1 MLTLLFLRCLTLCVI
16 FHPKFFVL
24 SIFLFHYTI
33 FTSLI
38 LIPIDHMIWSYN
50 THQVSGK
57 DSKTWIYPSKWKK
70 LIFDTSAFPPLNL
83 PALWLFHSQT
93 VSTIQGGNNILK
105 TCDSEVCWNT
115 LLLQHQRNCLRPCT
129 LVQGGP
135 VSAPSNFSEDIWVGR
150 NIFSLPFGSWC
161 IPSVDVSCDVS
172 KGTSAEGHSLTSSFP
187 PLLFA
192 ANLPWAFS
200 CVRGSLKFSGSKQEG
215 FYDTSM

>member
-1 MLTLLFLRCLTLCVI
+1 
-16 FHPKFFVL
+16 
-24 SIFLFHYTI
+24 
-33 FTSLI
+33 
-38 LIPIDHMIWSYN
+38 MIWSYN
-50 THQVSGK
+50 THPVSGK

-70 LIFDTSAFPPLNL
+70 LTFDTICFPSSKSPCPVAVPFSA
-83 PALWLFHSQT
+83 

-115 LLLQHQRNCLRPCT
+115 VLLQHQRNCLQPCT

-161 IPSVDVSCDVS
+161 IPSVDVSCDAS
-172 KGTSAEGHSLTSSFP
+172 KGTSAEGHSLTSTFP

-192 ANLPWAFS
+192 ANLPRAFS
-200 CVRGSLKFSGSKQEG
+200 CVTGLLKFSGSKQEG
-215 FYDTSM
+215 FYDTPM